1 MKDLLAPVKNN
12 PVIGKVFS
20 EVSKFYT
27 AHESA
32 ILTGGT
38 IGFSLATTGVTLRN
52 AARINYILS
61 DAKGA
66 LDNCNTKEEKNHV
79 YAITLKEIAPL
90 VIPILI
96 FQTLTIITAVK
107 QKKQSD
113 KKIAE
118 MAGALSIANSAI
130 AQYQAWQKQTEEA
143 LGEKKY
149 EKLQND
155 IYKNQEIDGRRFS
168 SLPMEGAPG
177 EVLMVDKY
185 SGKPFWANTSTVEN
199 AAKMLST
206 MLATG
211 SYDILTLDD
220 FYEQIGNNDLTNTTG
235 QLTSKFGYA
244 AGGYGTNDIYARFA
258 DTHYVF
264 PNGTK
269 IPAFM
274 VYLYPEPA
282 CVDFE
287 I

>member
-38 IGFSLATTGVTLRN
+38 IGFSLVTTGVTLRN

-96 FQTLTIITAVK
+96 FQTLTIIAAVK

-168 SLPMEGAPG
+168 SLPLEGAPG
-177 EVLMVDKY
+177 EVLMIDKY
-185 SGKPFWANTSTVEN
+185 SGKPFWANPTSVEH
-199 AAKMLST
+199 AAKTIST
-206 MLATG
+206 MLTTG

-220 FYEQIGNNDLTNTTG
+220 FYEQIGNRDLTDSQG
-235 QLTSKFGYA
+235 QLSGKFGYA
-244 AGGYGTNDIYARFA
+244 AGGYGTNDICARFA